1 MNRIK
6 VVHVYKSFNV
16 YNGLIEILSILA
28 DSMDK
33 DRYELIA
40 MVNEYNGNDFGE
52 RFIKKGGRIEVV
64 GNGSEFNKI
73 TGLHSRLMK
82 LQPHI
87 VQTHVLRANLTA
99 TVTARSANVPIVIAT
114 EMTLKNIAP
123 PGLRR
128 MRDRLLQVALKYA
141 FKKCD
146 QLVVTSEY
154 LKKEWSPVWMHDRT
168 EIIYPPFS
176 MEKYNAAKEKNR
188 VPKIKGVFTIGFVG
202 RLSEEKKVD
211 DLIKAIQIVSEK
223 NRNIK
228 CVIVGTGPEESKL
241 KKLTAELNVSRYID
255 FNGYTDNSFEMLSAF
270 DLFVLP
276 SRTEGCPI
284 VILEAMASGLPVIA
298 TNVGGNKELVEDKV
312 TGRLIPPDSH
322 HVLAREIIDLLESN
336 DTLKSM
342 GEMGKKSAFSKFEP
356 GQFTKRLENLYS
368 KLLINHNII

>member
-16 YNGLIEILSILA
+16 YNGLIEILTILA

-33 DRYELIA
+33 DRYELVA
-40 MVNEYNGNDFGE
+40 MVNEYDGNDFGE
-52 RFIKKGGRIEVV
+52 TFIKKGGRIDVV

-73 TGLHSRLMK
+73 AGLHSRLIKMRP
-82 LQPHI
+82 QI

-99 TVTARSANVPIVIAT
+99 TLTARSAKVPIIIAT

-154 LKKEWSPVWMHDRT
+154 LKKEWSPVWMHDKT

-176 MEKYNAAKEKNR
+176 MEKYTAAKEKKGA
-188 VPKIKGVFTIGFVG
+188 PKITDVFTVGFVG

-211 DLIKAIQIVSEK
+211 DLIKAIKIVSEK
-223 NRNIK
+223 NRDIK
-228 CVIVGTGPEESKL
+228 CVIVGTGPEEEKL
-241 KKLTAELNVSRYID
+241 KQLAGELNVSRYID
-255 FNGYTDNSFEMLSAF
+255 FSGYTDNSFEMLSAF

-298 TNVGGNKELVEDKV
+298 TNVGGNKELVEDNV
-312 TGRLIPPDSH
+312 TGKLIPADNH
-322 HVLAREIIDLLESN
+322 LVLAREIIDMLKST

-342 GEMGKKSAFSKFEP
+342 GEAGKKIAFSKFEP
-356 GQFTKRLENLYS
+356 GQFTKRLESLYS
-368 KLLINHNII
+368 KLLKNHNII